1 MQTAPA
7 SPRFPTSETIV
18 QDAPASPG
26 PTGGPVTV
34 MDDEGCGPPLRE
46 DDKKDIVARCIT
58 EILRILDQRNER

>member
-1 MQTAPA
+1 MQSAPA

-18 QDAPASPG
+18 PDTPVRPDTKS
-26 PTGGPVTV
+26 GPVTV

-46 DDKKDIVARCIT
+46 DDKKDIVARCVA

>member
-1 MQTAPA
+1 MQSAPA

-18 QDAPASPG
+18 PDAPANPG
-26 PTGGPVTV
+26 AMGGPVTV

-46 DDKKDIVARCIT
+46 ADKKDIVARCVA